1 MIRIS
6 LSNLTILDNL
16 EKAYSE
22 QSLWVISLT
31 EGYCSATHIYQWHER
46 GKVFF
51 KNPWTLPMVGIHY
64 VWLDPRLNTQSG
76 VIWNSSPQEDHHL
89 IIHHKEATTTCF
101 CIFNSSMGTIRH
113 PSHLFSLWHLL
124 NKFVIQILWLP
135 NYFHT
140 TATMVACGWSPCE
153 IDNIF

>member
-16 EKAYSE
+16 EAYCE

-31 EGYCSATHIYQWHER
+31 EGYCSATHIYQWNER

-51 KNPWTLPMVGIHY
+51 KTHGLCQWLGSTMCGWILAWIPNPELFGTAHLKRIIHY
-64 VWLDPRLNTQSG
+64 
-76 VIWNSSPQEDHHL
+76 
-89 IIHHKEATTTCF
+89 KEATTTCF